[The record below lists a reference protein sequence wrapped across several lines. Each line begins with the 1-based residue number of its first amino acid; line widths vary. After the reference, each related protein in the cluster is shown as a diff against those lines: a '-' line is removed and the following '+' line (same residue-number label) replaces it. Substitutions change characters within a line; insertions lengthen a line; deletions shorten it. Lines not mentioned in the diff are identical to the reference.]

1 VICPLITPFGLFYM
15 LMKQGTDKYNIYF
28 AYKRSKIN
36 KECAHFLFR
45 FLRRLLI
52 KIIGVVDQPMCV

>member
-36 KECAHFLFR
+36 KECAHFCSGCL
-45 FLRRLLI
+45 
-52 KIIGVVDQPMCV
+52 

>member
-1 VICPLITPFGLFYM
+1 M

-36 KECAHFLFR
+36 KERANFLFQR
-45 FLRRLLI
+45 IVEYKRQKILNNFKFLYLVIRTLNMQ
-52 KIIGVVDQPMCV
+52 D

>member
-1 VICPLITPFGLFYM
+1 M

-36 KECAHFLFR
+36 KESAQFLFM
-45 FLRRLLI
+45 FQRRQNF
-52 KIIGVVDQPMCV
+52 DQF